1 MTEMAKWLLIKKLG
15 DIMYAIVKTGGKQ
28 YWVEPGNIIKI
39 EKIDGNIGEPMVFKE
54 VLLIG
59 GEGQLRIGKPYL
71 EGIQVKGTILA
82 QGRSKKIVVF
92 KFRRRKRYR
101 KKMGHRQY
109 FTSIKIEEIKEE
121 GNGT

>member
-1 MTEMAKWLLIKKLG
+1 
-15 DIMYAIVKTGGKQ
+15 MYAIVKTGGKQ

-54 VLLIG
+54 VLLVG
-59 GEGQLRIGKPYL
+59 GEGQLKIGKPYL